1 MAAQRCGGLAVFHSR
16 VAAAQQGSGEEV
28 EVSPSHVASDDC
40 GGLLLLQ
47 FSLLHGFA
55 RSPTKKHPASKVF
68 FFCLLLC
75 MFASLVIVF
84 AFFVSST

>member
-40 GGLLLLQ
+40 GGL
-47 FSLLHGFA
+47 
-55 RSPTKKHPASKVF
+55 VF
-68 FFCLLLC
+68 FSFCC
-75 MFASLVIVF
+75 MLPLVSVF
-84 AFFVSST
+84 RFRDLGFFIPI